1 MELFTK
7 NLITCSIEIQ
17 ITCTSRFEVCGFL
30 TTLPFY
36 HILMNKQFISA
47 INQLCVEKNIPRD
60 KVMHAVQ
67 DAIKTAY
74 RKDFG
79 NKDQNIDV
87 TVDEESGFFTVYIV
101 RQVVD
106 TYNEEEEGFEEL
118 QVLVPDAKKYKKDA
132 KAGDEIRIDVTPPGF
147 GRIAAQAAK
156 QVILQRLQ
164 EAERDILY
172 ETFKEREDELLTA
185 QVSRVDKGQIY
196 VEIDKN
202 TIPLPREERVQS
214 ERYQLGQRIKV
225 YLSTVEQTTKGPRLV
240 ISRKSPQLVAK
251 LFEFEIPEIK
261 TKIVEIKGIAREA
274 GVRTKVAVKSN
285 DPKVDPI
292 GACVGQKGVRIQTIM
307 DEINNEMIDIVSYSD
322 DIEKYI
328 TQALSP
334 AKIAVIQLDQKK
346 KVAEVYVPTDQR
358 PLAIGRAGQ
367 NVRLA
372 SMLTGYE
379 INLHDITELNDA
391 KLAPVVEETEEA
403 LNTEKK
409 APKKAKKDVEKGGAE
424 DSIDHLDIADSVK
437 KKLSSGGIN
446 DISTIK
452 QMSVEDLTMIGGI
465 GKASAEKIKAAADK
479 A

>member
-1 MELFTK
+1 
-7 NLITCSIEIQ
+7 
-17 ITCTSRFEVCGFL
+17 
-30 TTLPFY
+30 
-36 HILMNKQFISA
+36 MNKQFISA

-87 TVDEESGFFTVYIV
+87 TVDDESGFFTVYIV

-118 QVLVPDAKKYKKDA
+118 QILAPDAKKYKKDA

-164 EAERDILY
+164 EAERDILF

-185 QVSRVDKGQIY
+185 QVSRVDKGMVY
-196 VEIDKN
+196 VEIDRN

-251 LFEFEIPEIK
+251 LFEFEIPEVK

-307 DEINNEMIDIVSYSD
+307 DEINNEMIDIVAYSD

-328 TQALSP
+328 SQALSP
-334 AKIAVIQLDQKK
+334 AKISVIELDQKK
-346 KVAEVYVPTDQR
+346 RVADVYVPTDQR

-372 SMLTGYE
+372 SILTGYE
-379 INLHDITELNDA
+379 INLHDITELKEA
-391 KLAPVVEETEEA
+391 KLPKEEAAETEAAEG
-403 LNTEKK
+403 EE
-409 APKKAKKDVEKGGAE
+409 APKKEAKKPKKDIEKGGAD
-424 DSIDHLDIADSVK
+424 DSIDNLDIADSAK
-437 KKLSSGGIN
+437 KKLIGGGIK
-446 DISTIK
+446 DISTVK

>member
-1 MELFTK
+1 
-7 NLITCSIEIQ
+7 
-17 ITCTSRFEVCGFL
+17 
-30 TTLPFY
+30 
-36 HILMNKQFISA
+36 MNKQFISA

-87 TVDEESGFFTVYIV
+87 IIDDESGFFTVYLIK
-101 RQVVD
+101 QVVEV
-106 TYNEEEEGFEEL
+106 YNEEEEGFEEL
-118 QVLVPDAKKYKKDA
+118 QLLIPDAKKYKKDA
-132 KAGDEIRIDVTPPGF
+132 AAGDIIRIDVTPPGF

-172 ETFKEREDELLTA
+172 DAFKEREDELITS
-185 QVSRVDKGQIY
+185 QVSRVDKGQVY

-225 YLSTVEQTTKGPRLV
+225 YLSTVEQTTKGPRLL
-240 ISRKSPQLVAK
+240 ISRKSPKLVEK

-261 TKIVEIKGIAREA
+261 AGLVEIKGIAREA

-328 TQALSP
+328 TQSLSP
-334 AKIAVIQLDQKK
+334 AKIAVIQIDKK
-346 KVAEVYVPTDQR
+346 KLVADVYVPNDQR
-358 PLAIGRAGQ
+358 PLAIGKAGQ

-372 SMLTGYE
+372 SILTGYE
-379 INLHDITELNDA
+379 INLHDLTDLKDA
-391 KLAPVVEETEEA
+391 KIEEVFPEAEEA
-403 LNTEKK
+403 TESKPK
-409 APKKAKKDVEKGGAE
+409 AAKKSVTKGGAE
-424 DSIDHLDIADSVK
+424 DSIELLDIPEALK
-437 KKLSSGGIN
+437 KKLANGGIK
-446 DISTIK
+446 DVSTIA
-452 QMSVEDLTMIGGI
+452 QMSIEDLTMIGGI
-465 GKASAEKIKAAADK
+465 GKASAEKIKAAADNL
-479 A
+479 